1 MRRFKMIYSNKR
13 KLALSGWLKENNIT
27 SYETPLKLQKFLLF
41 YETLTKISGETPDF
55 SHLKGYKKGPVF
67 SSVWGDYTKERVDFN
82 MAAQSA
88 YNTDPQSINKKRAE
102 KCAFIVSTMT
112 EKELSDFTH
121 QMNIWKSKENRIMS
135 GEYQVDLDE
144 SDFNSDD
151 MQLIQTLDA
160 MYPTEMVENSTV
172 IKLDEKYFVFSKS
185 DARCLTERHFDT
197 LLTIVENEELY
208 NPIFVNMDN
217 EGRLIVD

>member
-1 MRRFKMIYSNKR
+1 
-13 KLALSGWLKENNIT
+13 
-27 SYETPLKLQKFLLF
+27 
-41 YETLTKISGETPDF
+41 
-55 SHLKGYKKGPVF
+55 
-67 SSVWGDYTKERVDFN
+67 
-82 MAAQSA
+82 
-88 YNTDPQSINKKRAE
+88 
-102 KCAFIVSTMT
+102 
-112 EKELSDFTH
+112 
-121 QMNIWKSKENRIMS
+121 
-135 GEYQVDLDE
+135 
-144 SDFNSDD
+144 
-151 MQLIQTLDA
+151 

>member
-1 MRRFKMIYSNKR
+1 MIYSNKR

-27 SYETPLKLQKFLLF
+27 SYETSLKLQKFLLF

-55 SHLKGYKKGPVF
+55 SHLKGYKKEAVF
-67 SSVWGDYTKERVDFN
+67 SSVWSDYTKERMDFN
-82 MAAQSA
+82 MAAQNA

-112 EKELSDFTH
+112 EKELSDFTY

-151 MQLIQTLDA
+151 MQLI
-160 MYPTEMVENSTV
+160 
-172 IKLDEKYFVFSKS
+172 
-185 DARCLTERHFDT
+185 
-197 LLTIVENEELY
+197 
-208 NPIFVNMDN
+208 
-217 EGRLIVD
+217 